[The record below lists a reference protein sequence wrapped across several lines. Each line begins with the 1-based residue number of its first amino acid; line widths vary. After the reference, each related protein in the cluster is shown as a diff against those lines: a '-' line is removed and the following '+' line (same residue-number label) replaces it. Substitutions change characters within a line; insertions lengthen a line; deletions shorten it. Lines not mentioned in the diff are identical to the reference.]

1 MNLNLTLFWEHIFL
15 LFVVTVLLYNFNFI
29 VDVALRLKVILSKIL
44 DEKKY
49 LFDRYLSFFNNQ
61 ALSFRQRVEDCSKSL
76 RMVLHLLVSTG
87 SRYTELWRNHV
98 SLSANAFIA
107 YLKKL
112 KCAVKEY
119 DSRFEGA
126 AKRNPKTAFMLGEF
140 FSRPVGWMM
149 GILLMAYQGEK
160 VRGFVDWVVDG
171 VRVYGDCVIEV
182 VFIYGEFVI
191 EVVRVY
197 VNCLIEVLRVFI
209 AWVISFFF

>member
-1 MNLNLTLFWEHIFL
+1 MNFIYNFWFHVSLLLTMT
-15 LFVVTVLLYNFNFI
+15 VVLYNFNFFI
-29 VDVALRLKVILSKIL
+29 TSAAKLRVIIL
-44 DEKKY
+44 RILEKRKNDS
-49 LFDRYLSFFNNQ
+49 LRYLS
-61 ALSFRQRVEDCSKSL
+61 LTRLRLWSFRHRVEGYIENVWVVFHTIYVECK
-76 RMVLHLLVSTG
+76 T
-87 SRYTELWRNHV
+87 LWEVHI
-98 SLSANAFIA
+98 SLSASAFIA
-107 YLKKL
+107 SLKRL
-112 KCAVKEY
+112 KYAVKEY